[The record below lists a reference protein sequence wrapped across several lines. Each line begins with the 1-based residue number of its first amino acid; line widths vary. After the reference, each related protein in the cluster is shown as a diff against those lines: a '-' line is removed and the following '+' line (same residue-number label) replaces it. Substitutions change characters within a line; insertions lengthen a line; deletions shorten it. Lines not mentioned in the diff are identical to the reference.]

1 MRAAVLFGENDL
13 RYQEVETPQAGA
25 GEVVV
30 QVKACGVCSTDVKI
44 LAGESTPRTLPA
56 ILGHE
61 VAGLVYEVGD
71 GVKGLEVGQR
81 VAVYPIASC
90 GECFYCRRG
99 RHSLCLDE
107 FGLAHGIDGGFAE
120 YVRIPERL
128 VNLGGVVPI
137 GDSLTFELAAMA
149 EPLGCCLSAFRSAGA
164 GRGDRVAII
173 GAGPMGLLHLLV
185 ARSRGARPIVVDV
198 ISERLE
204 KAREMGAEQVI
215 DSGKNDPVEAVR
227 SITKIG
233 ADLVI
238 AALGATE
245 VIENYLPM
253 VRNGGVFNIF
263 GGPPRGS
270 SLTID
275 PRWLHYGEIVLT
287 GTFGSSLPDFQEALR
302 LISTG
307 EVDVRPV
314 ISHRVSL
321 DGLLDAVQKIRKRQL
336 LKAIVVI

>member
-1 MRAAVLFGENDL
+1 MKAAVLHGENDL
-13 RYQEVETPQAGA
+13 RYQEVETPRAKP
-25 GEVVV
+25 GEVIV
-30 QVKACGVCSTDVKI
+30 QVKACGVCATDIKI
-44 LAGESTPRTLPA
+44 LAGESAPRNLPT

-61 VAGLVYEVGD
+61 VAGLVHETGD
-71 GVKGLEVGQR
+71 GVKGLGVGQR
-81 VAVYPIASC
+81 VAVFPIASC
-90 GECFYCRRG
+90 GECFFCRRG

-107 FGLAHGIDGGFAE
+107 FGLAHGVDGGFAE

-137 GDSLTFELAAMA
+137 EDSLAFELAAMA
-149 EPLGCCLSAFRSAGA
+149 EPLSCCLSAFRSAGA
-164 GRGDRVAII
+164 GKGDWVVIV

-185 ARSRGARPIVVDV
+185 AKSQGVRAIVVD
-198 ISERLE
+198 IIPERLE
-204 KAREMGAEQVI
+204 IAREMGAEQVI
-215 DSGKNDPVEAVR
+215 DSGKSDPVQAVH
-227 SITKIG
+227 SITEIG

-238 AALGATE
+238 AALAATE
-245 VIENYLPM
+245 VMEKYLPM

-287 GTFGSSLPDFQEALR
+287 GTFASSLADFKEALH
-302 LISTG
+302 LISAG

-314 ISHRVSL
+314 ISHRVGL
-321 DGLLDAVQKIRKRQL
+321 DGLLDAVQKIRKREL
-336 LKAIVVI
+336 LKAIVLI

>member
-1 MRAAVLFGENDL
+1 MKAAVLYGENDL
-13 RYQEVETPQAGA
+13 RYQEVEAPHAGP

-30 QVKACGVCSTDVKI
+30 QVRACGVCATDVKI
-44 LAGESTPRTLPA
+44 LAGESAPRSLPT
-56 ILGHE
+56 ILGHD
-61 VAGLVYEVGD
+61 VAGLIHEIGD
-71 GVKGLEVGQR
+71 GVKGLEIGQR

-90 GECFYCRRG
+90 GECFFCRRG

-128 VNLGGVVPI
+128 VRLGGVVPI
-137 GDSLTFELAAMA
+137 EETLSFELATMA
-149 EPLGCCLSAFRSAGA
+149 EPLSCCLSAFRSAGA
-164 GRGDRVAII
+164 SIGDWVAII
-173 GAGPMGLLHLLV
+173 GVGPMGLLHLLV
-185 ARSRGARPIVVDV
+185 ARAQGFRAIIVD
-198 ISERLE
+198 IIPERLE
-204 KAREMGAEQVI
+204 KAREMGAEQII
-215 DSGKNDPVEAVR
+215 DGGKSDPVQAVR

-245 VIENYLPM
+245 VMEKYLPM

-270 SLTID
+270 TLTID

-287 GTFGSSLPDFQEALR
+287 GTFGSSLPDFQQALR

-307 EVDVRPV
+307 EVDVGSI
-314 ISHRVSL
+314 ISHRVGL
-321 DGLLDAVQKIRKRQL
+321 DLLLDVVQKVRSHDL
-336 LKAIVVI
+336 LKAIVLF

>member
-1 MRAAVLFGENDL
+1 MKAAVLHGENDL
-13 RYQEVETPQAGA
+13 RYQEVETPRAKP
-25 GEVVV
+25 GEVIV
-30 QVKACGVCSTDVKI
+30 QVKACGVCATDIKI
-44 LAGESTPRTLPA
+44 LAGESAPRNLPT

-61 VAGLVYEVGD
+61 VAGLVHEAGD
-71 GVKGLEVGQR
+71 GVKEPEVGQR
-81 VAVYPIASC
+81 VAVFPIASC
-90 GECFYCRRG
+90 GECFFCQRE

-137 GDSLTFELAAMA
+137 EDSLSFELAAMA
-149 EPLGCCLSAFRSAGA
+149 EPLGCCLSAFRSVGVSK
-164 GRGDRVAII
+164 GDWVAII

-185 ARSRGARPIVVDV
+185 AKSRGLHTIIVD
-198 ISERLE
+198 IIPERLE
-204 KAREMGAEQVI
+204 KAREIGAEKVI
-215 DSGKNDPVEAVR
+215 DSGKTDPVEEVR

-238 AALGATE
+238 GALGSAE
-245 VIENYLPM
+245 VMEKYLPM

-270 SLTID
+270 ILTID
-275 PRWLHYGEIVLT
+275 PRWLHYGEIILT
-287 GTFGSSLPDFQEALR
+287 GTFGASLPDFKQALG
-302 LISTG
+302 LISNW

-314 ISHRVSL
+314 ISHRVNL
-321 DGLLDAVQKIRKRQL
+321 DGLLDTVEKARNHEL
-336 LKAIVVI
+336 LKAVMLI